1 MEVGGLDYKVI
12 IVNNDCCY
20 LCLSVTSLSFS
31 TVRRLCDM
39 PTDLIVNYVRIT
51 WADWISGDGE
61 ALFLT
66 GA

>member
-1 MEVGGLDYKVI
+1 
-12 IVNNDCCY
+12 
-20 LCLSVTSLSFS
+20 
-31 TVRRLCDM
+31 M